1 MAGRVQPEVLLG
13 RRGGSAPG
21 VGGAGGAGV
30 NASPAPRSDS
40 VSPETRERGRGS
52 QSSAH
57 PEPSGSRAGSSAGPP
72 RSPAQ
77 VAWADGRR
85 RPSGVRACLADIRS
99 VLGYASSRAVLCPTS
114 GSSVR
119 GRIGP
124 RAPPRS
130 QCPAPLPELIRCVSC
145 VSSPLRSQAP
155 SEPRGPHCEGDSRL
169 GEEGDGPWE
178 HDGGPPPGAGQHLY
192 GLRMAPLRAWSPGH

>member
-13 RRGGSAPG
+13 RTGGSAPG

-77 VAWADGRR
+77 VSWADGRR
-85 RPSGVRACLADIRS
+85 RPSGVRACLADVRS
-99 VLGYASSRAVLCPTS
+99 ALGYASSRAVLCRTS
-114 GSSVR
+114 AVGFECAWTDRPACASSFPV
-119 GRIGP
+119 P
-124 RAPPRS
+124 RATTRADQVRLLCLLPS
-130 QCPAPLPELIRCVSC
+130 QVTSTLGTQRPAL
-145 VSSPLRSQAP
+145 
-155 SEPRGPHCEGDSRL
+155 
-169 GEEGDGPWE
+169 
-178 HDGGPPPGAGQHLY
+178 
-192 GLRMAPLRAWSPGH
+192 